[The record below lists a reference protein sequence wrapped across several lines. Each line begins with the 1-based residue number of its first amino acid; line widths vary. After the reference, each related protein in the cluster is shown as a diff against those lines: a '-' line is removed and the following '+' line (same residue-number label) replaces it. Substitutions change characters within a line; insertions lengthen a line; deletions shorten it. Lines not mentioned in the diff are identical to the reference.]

1 MFITRQADAQSQI
14 SNMQCQE
21 MKPVYT
27 QGSTKSPKES
37 GKKNVVILHNLLNNI
52 KNLDNNNFDK
62 EKPVVVSR
70 RIFDSAQA
78 TRINTVVSEVMS
90 IQDETP

>member
-1 MFITRQADAQSQI
+1 MFITRQADVQSQI

-37 GKKNVVILHNLLNNI
+37 GKNVVILQNLLNNI

-62 EKPVVVSR
+62 EKPVEVPR